1 MILFYFTETL
11 RSIRQSKLASFITIV
26 SLSIAIIATNTSV
39 ALLLLSNKIDDELKE
54 RVELDI
60 FLYNDIQQDDIVR
73 FGNELRSDDRIQT
86 VEYISKEKA
95 ETNFIKETGED
106 FKSIL
111 EANPLPASYRVK
123 FKSQNVD
130 EATIEKFVSDIEK
143 KSFVDEVI
151 YDYSTIIAL
160 INFINSSK
168 YIIFTISL
176 VFVLLAVYLVYSTN
190 KLQLQNKI
198 EKFNT
203 MKLVGAKLS
212 TLKIPIYLTGLI
224 FGIVAAVISITLMFA
239 FVEFVQRFYYN
250 FNFLNY
256 IYFGTLTIIISGL
269 FYGILGSLITSRG
282 ITLKVNKL
290 K

>member
-1 MILFYFTETL
+1 MILFYLTETF
-11 RSIRQSKLASFITIV
+11 RSIRHSKLASFITIV
-26 SLSIAIIATNTSV
+26 SLSIAIIATNTSF

-54 RVELDI
+54 RVELDV
-60 FLYNDIQQDDIVR
+60 FLNTDVQQNEITKLGND
-73 FGNELRSDDRIQT
+73 LRNDKRIQS
-86 VEYISKEKA
+86 VEFISKEKA
-95 ETNFIKETGED
+95 EINFIKETGED

-111 EANPLPASYRVK
+111 EANPLPPSYKVK

-130 EATIEKFVSDIEK
+130 QVTIENFVKEIEK
-143 KSFVDEVI
+143 NKIVDEVI
-151 YDYSTIIAL
+151 YDYSTVIAL

-168 YIIFTISL
+168 YIIFAISF
-176 VFVLLAVYLVYSTN
+176 VFVLLAIYLVYSTN

-203 MKLVGAKLS
+203 MKLVGAKLI
-212 TLKIPIYLTGLI
+212 TLKIPIYLTGLL
-224 FGIVAAVISITLMFA
+224 FGLLAALISLLLIVGFIG
-239 FVEFVQRFYYN
+239 FVQRFYYN

-256 IYFGTLTIIISGL
+256 IYFGTLIIIFSGL

-282 ITLKVNKL
+282 VTLKVNKL

>member
-1 MILFYFTETL
+1 MLIFYLTETL

-39 ALLLLSNKIDDELKE
+39 ALVLLSNKIDDELKE

-60 FLYNDIQQDDIVR
+60 FLNTGTHQNDIVR
-73 FGNELRSDDRIQT
+73 FGNELKSDDRIQT

-95 ETNFIKETGED
+95 ESNFIKETGED

-111 EANPLPASYRVK
+111 DANPLPASYRVK
-123 FKSQNVD
+123 FKSQNV
-130 EATIEKFVSDIEK
+130 EQSTIESFVKEIEK
-143 KSFVDEVI
+143 KPFVDEVI

-168 YIIFTISL
+168 YIIFAISFI
-176 VFVLLAVYLVYSTN
+176 FVLLAIYLVYSTN

-212 TLKIPIYLTGLI
+212 TLKIPIYLTGFMFGLI
-224 FGIVAAVISITLMFA
+224 AAVISIMLMFG

-256 IYFGTLTIIISGL
+256 IYFGTLIIIISGL
-269 FYGILGSLITSRG
+269 LYGILGSIITSRG

>member
-1 MILFYFTETL
+1 MIIFYLTETF
-11 RSIRQSKLASFITIV
+11 RSIKQSKLASFITVI
-26 SLSIAIIATNTSV
+26 SLSIAIISTNTSV
-39 ALLLLSNKIDDELKE
+39 ALLLLSNRIDDELKE

-60 FLYNDIQQDDIVR
+60 FLNTGSEPNEIMEFGTQLRNDNR
-73 FGNELRSDDRIQT
+73 LLN
-86 VEYISKEKA
+86 VEFISKEKA

-130 EATIEKFVSDIEK
+130 QITIEKFVQEIEK
-143 KSFVDEVI
+143 HSIVDEVI
-151 YDYSTIIAL
+151 YDYSTIISL

-168 YIIFTISL
+168 YIIFAISL

-198 EKFNT
+198 EKYNT
-203 MKLVGAKLS
+203 MKLVGAKLG
-212 TLKIPIYLTGLI
+212 TLKIPIYLTGLL
-224 FGIVAAVISITLMFA
+224 FGLTSAVISITLMMG

-256 IYFGTLTIIISGL
+256 IYFATLIIVFSGI
-269 FYGILGSLITSRG
+269 FYGILGSVITSRG
-282 ITLKVNKL
+282 ITLKINKL

>member
-1 MILFYFTETL
+1 MLIFYLTETL

-39 ALLLLSNKIDDELKE
+39 ALVLLSNKIDDELKE

-60 FLYNDIQQDDIVR
+60 FLNTGTHQNDIVR
-73 FGNELRSDDRIQT
+73 FGNELKSDDRIQT

-95 ETNFIKETGED
+95 ESNFIKETGED

-111 EANPLPASYRVK
+111 DANPLPASYRVK
-123 FKSQNVD
+123 FKSQNV
-130 EATIEKFVSDIEK
+130 EQSTIESFVKEIEK
-143 KSFVDEVI
+143 KPFVDEVI

-168 YIIFTISL
+168 YIIFAISFI
-176 VFVLLAVYLVYSTN
+176 FVLLAIYLVYSTN

-212 TLKIPIYLTGLI
+212 TLKIPIYLTGFMFGLI
-224 FGIVAAVISITLMFA
+224 AAVISIMLMFG

-256 IYFGTLTIIISGL
+256 IYLGTLIIIISGL
-269 FYGILGSLITSRG
+269 LYGILGSIITSRG

>member
-1 MILFYFTETL
+1 MLIFYLTETL

-39 ALLLLSNKIDDELKE
+39 ALVLLSNKIDDELKE

-60 FLYNDIQQDDIVR
+60 FLNTGTHQNDIVR
-73 FGNELRSDDRIQT
+73 FGNELKSDDRIQT

-95 ETNFIKETGED
+95 ESNFIKETGED

-123 FKSQNVD
+123 FKSQNV
-130 EATIEKFVSDIEK
+130 EQSTIESFVKEIEK
-143 KSFVDEVI
+143 KPFVDEVI

-168 YIIFTISL
+168 YIIFAISFI
-176 VFVLLAVYLVYSTN
+176 FVLLAIYLVYSTN

-212 TLKIPIYLTGLI
+212 TLKIPIYLTGFMFGLI
-224 FGIVAAVISITLMFA
+224 AAVISITLMFG

-256 IYFGTLTIIISGL
+256 IYFGTLIIIISGL
-269 FYGILGSLITSRG
+269 LYGILGSIITSRG

>member
-1 MILFYFTETL
+1 MIIFYITETL
-11 RSIRQSKLASFITIV
+11 RSIKLSKLASFITIV
-26 SLSIAIIATNTSV
+26 SLTIAILATNTSV
-39 ALLLLSNKIDDELKE
+39 ALVLLSNKIDDELKE

-60 FLYNDIQQDDIVR
+60 FLNQDVQQADLNN
-73 FGNELRSDDRIQT
+73 FGRELRNDKRLQS
-86 VEYISKEKA
+86 VEFISKEKA
-95 ETNFIKETGED
+95 EENFIRETGED

-111 EANPLPASYRVK
+111 EANPLPASYKVK

-130 EATIEKFVSDIEK
+130 QNTIENFVKELESNQV
-143 KSFVDEVI
+143 VDEVI

-160 INFINSSK
+160 ISFINSSK
-168 YIIFTISL
+168 YIIFVISF
-176 VFVLLAVYLVYSTN
+176 VFVLLAIYLVYSTN

-203 MKLVGAKLS
+203 MKLVGAKLT
-212 TLKIPIYLTGLI
+212 TLKIPIYLTGMF
-224 FGIVAAVISITLMFA
+224 FGFLAAIVSILLMLG

-256 IYFGTLTIIISGL
+256 IYFGTLIIVFSGL
-269 FYGILGSLITSRG
+269 FYGILGSIITSRG